1 MLKKDKYIRFKNFE
15 RKTKW
20 RFMIYTDFKGI
31 LVPEDTR
38 KQNTDE
44 SYTNKYQKHV
54 VCSYDYKLVFV
65 QHNSISPLSHT

>member
-1 MLKKDKYIRFKNFE
+1 
-15 RKTKW
+15 
-20 RFMIYTDFKGI
+20 MIYTDFKGI

-44 SYTNKYQKHV
+44 SYTNKYQTHV

-65 QHNSISPLSHT
+65 QHNSVSPLSHT

>member
-1 MLKKDKYIRFKNFE
+1 
-15 RKTKW
+15 
-20 RFMIYTDFKGI
+20 MIYTDFKGI

-65 QHNSISPLSHT
+65 QHNSVSPLSHT